1 MTWRHSLPIN
11 PDSPT
16 PLVDGTELKGFWLD
30 DRWRC
35 YSEDVA
41 TPTESLHQL
50 HRNIITVAS
59 TRGYF
64 IPTHFILHS
73 SFWTKKIVI
82 RYRISIEF
90 QHPTMNLH
98 IQMIWKKVIWFGE
111 ESADKRGVSD
121 AAHRP
126 RDWSRASDS
135 CRPLTPR
142 NGEINWLTQANMVCV
157 RISVTSSMRWQL
169 EFEWFTGR
177 RMAFSCGQ
185 CCFCSEQKLNKSMKQ
200 KNRGEKSQII
210 GEGKR
215 AVWK

>member
-1 MTWRHSLPIN
+1 MAPNWKASDWTTAG
-11 PDSPT
+11 D
-16 PLVDGTELKGFWLD
+16 
-30 DRWRC
+30 
-35 YSEDVA
+35 A
-41 TPTESLHQL
+41 TPRTLQHQL
-50 HRNIITVAS
+50 NPCTSCTGTLLRSRRPEATSYPLISYYIV
-59 TRGYF
+59 
-64 IPTHFILHS
+64 HFEQ
-73 SFWTKKIVI
+73 KKIVI